1 MTRGL
6 TLSIVF
12 HLALVVL
19 AFVGLPQLVRP
30 EPMENRLVV
39 VDVVTVA
46 LDDASVALEELA
58 PPEPPVAPVSSPQA
72 PAAAITARRLKNCRL
87 SVR

>member
-39 VDVVTVA
+39 VDVVTVGA
-46 LDDASVALEELA
+46 VTNA
-58 PPEPPVAPVSSPQA
+58 PPPAEQAKKPDAPTQSSKAKP
-72 PAAAITARRLKNCRL
+72 KNKR
-87 SVR
+87 